1 MTGELKSVLLLEPC
15 RWRFDG
21 IARFLGEQSV
31 RVFNDGRVAEADV
44 VLLAR
49 VLVERELDR
58 LRGAHPLIGILAYG
72 EPIGFDEMAQVL
84 ALGVNG
90 YFVLSSRQEQ
100 LLEALRV
107 VAARRMWAPREAVA
121 LMAQKISPP
130 APPPD
135 CEERAFLGL
144 LLEGLSNKE
153 IASRIGVAEVT
164 VKARLT
170 RLYKRHGVRTRLQL
184 LSAAIRQHLIDLAP

>member
-1 MTGELKSVLLLEPC
+1 MTGEPKSVLLLEPC

-21 IARFLGEQSV
+21 IARFLSEQGL
-31 RVFNDGRVAEADV
+31 RVFNEIAEVDV

-49 VLVERELDR
+49 ALVERELDHV
-58 LRGAHPLIGILAYG
+58 RGAHPLIGILAYG
-72 EPIGFDEMAQVL
+72 DAIGFDEMAQVL

-100 LLEALRV
+100 LLEAMSV
-107 VAARRMWAPREAVA
+107 VASRRIWAPREAVA
-121 LMAQKISPP
+121 LMAQKMS
-130 APPPD
+130 PPPD
-135 CEERAFLGL
+135 REERAFLGL

-184 LSAAIRQHLIDLAP
+184 LGAAIRLHLIDLAP